1 MGKEGSVILKRLFFS
16 DGQNKNSKED
26 LKKAIAFVDYEHW
39 YVSMKRNFGMAPD
52 IGKWFDDLKEKV
64 QLTEAI
70 FFADFSKKSLADEIS
85 RIRTFTN
92 KIIDTRNPTGNSK
105 KDFTDFIILD
115 NMYQRAFASDSV
127 DVFILFS
134 GDGHFSSVTSF
145 LKNFRQKEV
154 GIYGVRDS
162 FSRQLQSTAS
172 WCVTVPFEEELYGA
186 YYVKILKYLKE
197 AEELKSSNLPTYDK
211 TFATICKDPKS
222 DRQRVKEALEKLLEL
237 KVITKHNVA
246 LNGRKSMEALFVNW
260 EKAAEENIFLT

>member
-1 MGKEGSVILKRLFFS
+1 MNIFKRIFSGEDRAKKQNDGS
-16 DGQNKNSKED
+16 D

-39 YVSMKRNFGMAPD
+39 YVSMKRNFGLAPD
-52 IGKWFDDLKEKV
+52 IGKWFEDLKQRV
-64 QLTEAI
+64 QLTEAV

-85 RIRTFTN
+85 RIRTYTN

-115 NMYQRAFASDSV
+115 NMYQRAFASDAV

-154 GIYGVRDS
+154 GIYGVKDS
-162 FSRQLQSTAS
+162 FSRQLQTTAS
-172 WCVTVPFEEELYGA
+172 WCVTVPFEDELYGA
-186 YYVKILKYLKE
+186 YYAKILKYLKD

-211 TFATICKDPKS
+211 TLSAICSDPKA
-222 DRQRVKEALEKLLEL
+222 DRQRAKDALEKLIEL
-237 KVITKHNVA
+237 HIITKHNVA
-246 LNGRKSMEALFVNW
+246 LNGRGGKKTMQALFVNW
-260 EKAAEENIFLT
+260 EKAAEEEIV